1 MRLVTMVLITTKLHF
16 TFNWSIFNEQIPL
29 CIDASTANIIC
40 EQRDKTE
47 ELLTVLAFSPPWRI

>member
-1 MRLVTMVLITTKLHF
+1 MRLVTVVLITTKLHF

-47 ELLTVLAFSPPWRI
+47 LLTVLAFSPPWRI